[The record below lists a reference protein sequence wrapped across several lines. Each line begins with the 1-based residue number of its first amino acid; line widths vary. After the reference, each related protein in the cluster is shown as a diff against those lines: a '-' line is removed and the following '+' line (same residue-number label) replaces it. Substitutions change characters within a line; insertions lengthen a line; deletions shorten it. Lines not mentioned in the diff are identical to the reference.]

1 MGKGKGGHRHFV
13 MPDDPM
19 APQVLLV
26 FLSVRK
32 KKFQNYLMI
41 LKYYALIFRISQG
54 EEEKQRKPKTIDEIL
69 DLEVQNPNRVKAKE
83 FVKLT
88 ENVEPPKRDELSR
101 KERKALEEA
110 EEKRKEATIVSEEEL
125 EKIRIIREKREIEE
139 KRRKE
144 ELERI
149 EQNKLAAQKRI
160 EELLAKKQNGNKK
173 GKKKKS

>member
-19 APQVLLV
+19 APPVLF
-26 FLSVRK
+26 FLSCRK
-32 KKFQNYLMI
+32 KKFQNYQMI
-41 LKYYALIFRISQG
+41 LKYYALILRITQG
-54 EEEKQRKPKTIDEIL
+54 DDEKQRKPKTIDEIL
-69 DLEVQNPNRVKAKE
+69 DLEVQNPNRVKTKE

-88 ENVEPPKRDELSR
+88 DNVEPPKREELSR
-101 KERKALEEA
+101 RERKALEEA
-110 EEKRKEATIVSEEEL
+110 EEKRKEASTVSEEEL
-125 EKIRIIREKREIEE
+125 EKIRLIREKREIEE

-173 GKKKKS
+173 GKKKKG